1 MKHSQ
6 RIEIR
11 KKAYELLQKED
22 YQKTADLFLEA
33 DQKDPLFDWYLLF
46 LGDIYRYYLND
57 PSQASFV
64 YETCY
69 KRGLPRFNTTTLSPL
84 RYLLKRLSEM
94 NYEAGK
100 FGEAIP
106 YFEKFISFQPSNFHE
121 GDFCRYADSLLKT
134 GNKDKA
140 IKVLT
145 LGKQYSKSRRIRQMC
160 KDLTGSQET
169 IEPFP
174 LIRAGYER
182 IPLQTEIIKPGM
194 DIPALCDH
202 YTKDLREPGDIITI
216 ASCVAALAESRI
228 RCIDEIV
235 PSRFARWLSQFV
247 RDDNFPFGGNAP
259 LCNPLSMQVAIREAG
274 AFRIFLAAAVGG
286 ILGKIF
292 KGSGMFYRIAGEQA
306 ALIDDMPG
314 AIPPFDYYVILGPED
329 SNRLSRQIKEKTGC
343 EAAIIDANDLNIAWA
358 VGTSDPSQKHTI
370 EEVMKDNPAGNG
382 DQKTPIIVLR
392 KACSPLHPSAGQ
404 TH

>member
-100 FGEAIP
+100 FGEAIA

-140 IKVLT
+140 IESSS
-145 LGKQYSKSRRIRQMC
+145 QDYSC
-160 KDLTGSQET
+160 
-169 IEPFP
+169 
-174 LIRAGYER
+174 
-182 IPLQTEIIKPGM
+182 
-194 DIPALCDH
+194 
-202 YTKDLREPGDIITI
+202 
-216 ASCVAALAESRI
+216 
-228 RCIDEIV
+228 
-235 PSRFARWLSQFV
+235 
-247 RDDNFPFGGNAP
+247 
-259 LCNPLSMQVAIREAG
+259 
-274 AFRIFLAAAVGG
+274 
-286 ILGKIF
+286 
-292 KGSGMFYRIAGEQA
+292 
-306 ALIDDMPG
+306 
-314 AIPPFDYYVILGPED
+314 
-329 SNRLSRQIKEKTGC
+329 
-343 EAAIIDANDLNIAWA
+343 
-358 VGTSDPSQKHTI
+358 
-370 EEVMKDNPAGNG
+370 
-382 DQKTPIIVLR
+382 
-392 KACSPLHPSAGQ
+392 
-404 TH
+404 